1 VEIVDLTRPLGP
13 ETPVFPG
20 DPAVT
25 LTRVATHD
33 TDGYEVTQICLGSH
47 SGTHIDAPRHFF
59 ADGATLSD
67 YPVER
72 LVGEGVVIDVR
83 TAPSGIVDREF
94 LAPRLER
101 SPVERGDFVLLWTG
115 DPGPGSADTPPHAT
129 LSLDAAALLLE
140 KGVTLVGTDGPDL
153 DGPDLEEEGA
163 SYPVHRL
170 LLGAGVLL
178 AENLCNLERLGAG
191 RVQCVFLPLAAEDT
205 DGAPL
210 RAIAWKLPAQNSA

>member
-1 VEIVDLTRPLGP
+1 MEIVDLTRPLGW

-25 LTRVATHD
+25 LTRVATHE
-33 TDGYEVTQICLGSH
+33 TYGFEVTQICLGSH

-83 TAPSGIVDREF
+83 MAPSGIVDRKL
-94 LAPRLER
+94 LAPRLEQ
-101 SPVERGDFVLLWTG
+101 SSVERGDFVLLWTG
-115 DPGPGSADTPPHAT
+115 EPDRGSDDTPPCT
-129 LSLDAAALLLE
+129 SLSPDAAVLLVE

-153 DGPDLEEEGA
+153 DAEGGP
-163 SYPVHRL
+163 YPVHRL

-178 AENLCNLERLGAG
+178 AENLCNLEKLGSG
-191 RVQCVFLPLAAEDT
+191 RVQCIFLPLAVEHT
-205 DGAPL
+205 DGAPV
-210 RAIAWKLPAQNSA
+210 RAIAWRLPA